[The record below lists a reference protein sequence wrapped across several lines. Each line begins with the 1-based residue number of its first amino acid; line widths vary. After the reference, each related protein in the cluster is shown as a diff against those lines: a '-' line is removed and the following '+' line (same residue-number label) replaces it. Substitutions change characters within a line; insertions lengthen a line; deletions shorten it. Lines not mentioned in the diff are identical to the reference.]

1 MSIIQLFIIKDNVIN
16 IIEVEVGYMYVYLKL
31 LYFVTLN
38 VIYK

>member
-38 VIYK
+38 VI